1 MLSARTKGYTK
12 LLPIVSKN
20 NKINEFNLTKLQKS
34 KIESY
39 INLLIEWNK
48 KFNLVGKSTLADPI
62 NSHVVDSIQISKL
75 IKNKNSKIVDIGTG
89 AGLPGIILSIYGYN
103 RVSLVDSNLK
113 KINFIKH
120 VSKKLSLNNHIIC
133 SRIENLKNIKFD
145 YVVSRA
151 LAKIDKLLSLA
162 SRISHKKTNLIFLKG
177 EKITSEI
184 FEAQNN
190 WNFNFFINNSLSDK
204 RGKIIL
210 INNFFKNNA

>member
-1 MLSARTKGYTK
+1 MLSARTKGFTK
-12 LLPIVSKN
+12 LFPIVSKN

-162 SRISHKKTNLIFLKG
+162 SKISHKKTNLI
-177 EKITSEI
+177 I
-184 FEAQNN
+184 QN
-190 WNFNFFINNSLSDK
+190 IY
-204 RGKIIL
+204 
-210 INNFFKNNA
+210 